1 MPRGKSSS
9 GGSLFYRRK
18 HSWRRDELVSRSTLH
33 LLDFDDGTPPEH
45 AWRRKLSSHANRLKE
60 FNVTFR
66 EAFKMMKLGLRLW
79 SYVREEASQGR
90 KAPIDP
96 FTRES
101 SKPSA
106 SQGVPLGGMGTGSIS
121 RGFRGEFKHWQI
133 TPGSCDMSPV
143 MENQFSVTETFYPA
157 KHAIS
162 SLFSQFHYFSLL
174 LIHIVMDPNFEQYFM
189 MNLMRCTC

>member
-1 MPRGKSSS
+1 CEYSEVVPVLKQFIRLYAVK
-9 GGSLFYRRK
+9 
-18 HSWRRDELVSRSTLH
+18 RSNFTIK
-33 LLDFDDGTPPEH
+33 LDFDDGTPPEH

-101 SKPSA
+101 TKPSA
-106 SQGVPLGGMGTGSIS
+106 SQGVPLGGMGKSSDDG
-121 RGFRGEFKHWQI
+121 
-133 TPGSCDMSPV
+133 
-143 MENQFSVTETFYPA
+143 
-157 KHAIS
+157 IS
-162 SLFSQFHYFSLL
+162 SWDWKLRGDRSTYHALFPRAWTVYDGMLLIYFSKKSLQA
-174 LIHIVMDPNFEQYFM
+174 V
-189 MNLMRCTC
+189 RWTS